1 MRARLI
7 LLLAVFLAA
16 IPAAA
21 RGAPTP
27 SVEATGFFA
36 KGRAAMRAHQYE
48 EAASWL
54 EKAAA
59 AAPERSEYHQW
70 LGRALGLYAA
80 RAGMAKGL
88 RLAGRVRSEMERA
101 VALDP
106 ANLEAKR
113 DLAIYFTAAP
123 AVVGGSKDKARAL
136 VAEIQ
141 ARDPAFG
148 WLTEGD
154 LLVAADKITDAT
166 ACYAKSAR
174 SNPARPDAFLRLA
187 LVAQRDK
194 EWERAFSHLDR
205 ALAVSPAHPGSVFQ
219 VGRTGAMSGQQ
230 LDRAE
235 AALRRY
241 FTLPSDYDD
250 PPPAAA
256 RFRLGQVLEKR
267 GDRAAA
273 KAEYEAALRLDPQN
287 KGARAALAKLGG

>member
-1 MRARLI
+1 MP
-7 LLLAVFLAA
+7 AVH
-16 IPAAA
+16 
-21 RGAPTP
+21 GAPATP

-36 KGRAAMRAHQYE
+36 RGRAAMRAHQYE

-54 EKAAA
+54 EKAVVAM
-59 AAPERSEYHQW
+59 PERSEYHQW
-70 LGRALGLYAA
+70 LGRALGLHAA

-88 RLAGRVRSEMERA
+88 RLAGRVRAELERA
-101 VALDP
+101 VALDA

-123 AVVGGSKDKARAL
+123 AVVGGSKDKSRAL
-136 VAEIQ
+136 AAEIK

-154 LLVAADKITDAT
+154 LLVAQDKIAE
-166 ACYAKSAR
+166 AAGCYAKSALA
-174 SNPARPDAFLRLA
+174 NPARPDAFLRLA

-194 EWERAFSHLDR
+194 QWERAFAHLDR
-205 ALAVSPAHPGSVFQ
+205 ALATNPAHPGSVFQ

-250 PPPAAA
+250 PPHAAA
-256 RFRLGQVLEKR
+256 HFRLGEVLEKK
-267 GDRAAA
+267 GDRATA
-273 KAEYEAALRLDPQN
+273 KAEYETALRLDP
-287 KGARAALAKLGG
+287 KHKDARAALAKVGG